1 MERRDFLTLMAAGA
15 GSMVPL
21 GRAAWAATAP
31 ASADTRRKL
40 VVVMLRGAA
49 DGLNIVAP
57 VADPDYRQARPTIAL
72 AAPGR
77 EDGALDLDG
86 YFGLHPALAPL
97 MPLWRGRKLAF
108 VHACGS
114 PDPTRSHFDAQDYM
128 ESATPGIKST
138 QDGWMNRLAA
148 ALPGASSPT
157 RTLSIGPVLPR
168 ILAGAAPA
176 VNVAS
181 IASAGKAGV
190 LERPAL
196 AAGFDRLYM
205 GHARFGK
212 AYRDGREARR
222 EVMAAAEA
230 QGAVQ
235 AAMQPAMQAAMEP
248 GMQAAVSPD
257 MPPGGPDTQPGT
269 QAGMPRN
276 LQQEMLA
283 ANNGAPLPAGFPD
296 DAARLAALMRNDPN
310 IQLAFFALGGW
321 DTHAGQ
327 GAGTGQL
334 ANRLSPLALGL
345 AQLARRLG
353 PMFDDTVVVVMSEF
367 GRTVRENG
375 NRGTD
380 HGHGNAMWVMGGGV
394 AGGKVLGDWRGLSAG
409 ALHEGRDVPV
419 TTDFRAVLAQ
429 VAEQHL
435 RLDARQLAQVFPALP
450 AGARL
455 ALLG

>member
-1 MERRDFLTLMAAGA
+1 MERRDFLTWLAAGA
-15 GSMVPL
+15 GAMVPL
-21 GRAAWAATAP
+21 GGAAWAATAP
-31 ASADTRRKL
+31 ASQDTRRKL

-57 VADPDYRQARPTIAL
+57 VADPDYAAARPSIAL
-72 AAPGR
+72 AGPGKA
-77 EDGALDLDG
+77 EGALDLDG

-97 MPLWRGRKLAF
+97 MPLWRERKLAF

-138 QDGWMNRLAA
+138 PDGWMNRLVAG
-148 ALPGASSPT
+148 LPGTSTPT
-157 RTLSIGPVLPR
+157 RALGIGPVLPR

-181 IASAGKAGV
+181 MASAARAGV

-196 AAGFDRLYM
+196 AAGFDRLYL
-205 GHARFGK
+205 GHPRFGK
-212 AYRDGREARR
+212 AYQDGRDARR
-222 EVMAAAEA
+222 EVMAAADGAGMVDA
-230 QGAVQ
+230 QPSAP
-235 AAMQPAMQAAMEP
+235 PAMQ
-248 GMQAAVSPD
+248 
-257 MPPGGPDTQPGT
+257 
-269 QAGMPRN
+269 RN
-276 LQQEMLA
+276 LRQEMLA
-283 ANNGAPLPAGFPD
+283 ADNGAPLPAGFPD

-327 GAGTGQL
+327 GAGSGLL

-345 AQLARRLG
+345 AQLAKRLG
-353 PMFDDTVVVVMSEF
+353 PMFDDTVIVVMSEF

-380 HGHGNAMWVMGGGV
+380 HGHGNALWVIGGGV
-394 AGGKVLGDWRGLSAG
+394 TGGRVLGDWRGLSAG
-409 ALHEGRDVPV
+409 ALHEGRDLPV

-435 RLDARQLAQVFPALP
+435 RLDARQLAHVFPGLP
-450 AGARL
+450 AAARL
-455 ALLG
+455 ALFG